1 MTDSTSVMSVS
12 QAGCDDDVL
21 RAVSP
26 GFESNGMLQDVKDA
40 GDPLG
45 SSLIY
50 DSFDHLLTVD
60 AADDTVTASHAAR
73 KRAAPIQYIHT
84 HPIPSTAFG
93 VLLIGVAVAV
103 LWKVKK

>member
-1 MTDSTSVMSVS
+1 MTDSTSVTSVS

-21 RAVSP
+21 RALSP
-26 GFESNGMLQDVKDA
+26 DFESDEMLQDAKDA

-45 SSLIY
+45 SLLIY
-50 DSFDHLLTVD
+50 GGFDRLLTID

-103 LWKVKK
+103 LWKVK

>member
-1 MTDSTSVMSVS
+1 MTDSTSVTSVS

-26 GFESNGMLQDVKDA
+26 DFESDEMLQDVKDA
-40 GDPLG
+40 GDPL
-45 SSLIY
+45 
-50 DSFDHLLTVD
+50 
-60 AADDTVTASHAAR
+60 VTASHAAQ

-103 LWKVKK
+103 LWKVKE